1 MSKLIWRRLALG
13 VLTLWLISLIV
24 FAAVLA
30 LPGDAATAILGKEA
44 TPDRVAALRDQLNL
58 NDSVVSQYL
67 QWIGGVVTGSFG
79 ESAATQQPV
88 SELLSER
95 VGNSLFLVLIASLVA
110 IPLSIALGVWL
121 AMKRDRP
128 ADHIGST
135 VSLVLA
141 ALPEFVIGIGLVLLF
156 ATSVFQWFPA
166 VSLLAPGERA
176 WEAPKYVVLP
186 AATLVL
192 AVTPYI
198 SRIMRGSM
206 IEVLESEY
214 VTMARLKGLSERTV
228 IWRDP
233 GRGAPARVD
242 GGRRRGRRVRV
253 LVSGHRPRAGR
264 GRREPRHAGRPDGRD
279 ARRGGLR
286 ADEPRRGPRDDP
298 RYSEAEDRGAM
309 SNPAI
314 DSSVDV
320 GLEAAVER
328 VTGAAALQRRPW
340 LGILRNALRL
350 GRTQIGVAIV
360 ALLLAIALFGPL
372 VAPHSPTE
380 FVAVPNTGPSSDALF
395 GADALGRDVLSR
407 FLHGGL
413 SVLWMAASATLIG
426 VIAGVGIGLVAAYSR
441 GWVDDVLMRASDV
454 VLAFPQIILALLAVS
469 AIGSKLW
476 LIVLVVAVGH
486 IPRVARV
493 MRGAAQEVVERDFVK
508 AAEAVGEKRSRIVF
522 GELLPNVTSP
532 LLVELGLRMTYSI
545 GLVAAVSFL
554 GFGLQ
559 PPSSDWGLMINENRL
574 SITVQ
579 PWAVLLPVL
588 AIGLLTVGTNLITDG
603 IARAAIGIDR
613 RAER

>member
-1 MSKLIWRRLALG
+1 
-13 VLTLWLISLIV
+13 
-24 FAAVLA
+24 
-30 LPGDAATAILGKEA
+30 
-44 TPDRVAALRDQLNL
+44 
-58 NDSVVSQYL
+58 
-67 QWIGGVVTGSFG
+67 
-79 ESAATQQPV
+79 
-88 SELLSER
+88 
-95 VGNSLFLVLIASLVA
+95 
-110 IPLSIALGVWL
+110 
-121 AMKRDRP
+121 
-128 ADHIGST
+128 
-135 VSLVLA
+135 
-141 ALPEFVIGIGLVLLF
+141 
-156 ATSVFQWFPA
+156 
-166 VSLLAPGERA
+166 
-176 WEAPKYVVLP
+176 
-186 AATLVL
+186 
-192 AVTPYI
+192 
-198 SRIMRGSM
+198 
-206 IEVLESEY
+206 
-214 VTMARLKGLSERTV
+214 
-228 IWRDP
+228 
-233 GRGAPARVD
+233 
-242 GGRRRGRRVRV
+242 
-253 LVSGHRPRAGR
+253 
-264 GRREPRHAGRPDGRD
+264 
-279 ARRGGLR
+279 
-286 ADEPRRGPRDDP
+286 
-298 RYSEAEDRGAM
+298 M

-314 DSSVDV
+314 GTSVDV
-320 GLEAAVER
+320 GLEAAVEP

-350 GRTQIGVAIV
+350 GRTKIGVAIV
-360 ALLLAIALFGPL
+360 ALLLAIAVFGPL

-413 SVLWMAASATLIG
+413 SVLWMAASATILG
-426 VIAGVGIGLVAAYSR
+426 VVLGVGIGLVAAYSR
-441 GWVDDVLMRASDV
+441 GWLDDVLMRASDV

-469 AIGSKLW
+469 AIGPKLW
-476 LIVLVVAVGH
+476 LIVLVVALGH

-508 AAEAVGEKRSRIVF
+508 AAEAVGEKRLRIVF

-559 PPSSDWGLMINENRL
+559 PPASDWGLMINENRL